1 MKDFMEF
8 TNLRGTKFILDWS
21 KIVSIA
27 FVRENREEGTPACA
41 IIRIEN
47 AGTIEREFE
56 NDSELEKF
64 SRECRQMMS
73 NSQLRHSGNPAIIT
87 QICPIRR
94 EKCLGMDCAIWISRE
109 KHGPD
114 GYPAGYCGL
123 IRG

>member
-1 MKDFMEF
+1 MEF
-8 TNLRGTKFILDWS
+8 TSPKGTQFILDWS

-27 FVRENREEGTPACA
+27 FVRANSQEGTPACA

-56 NDSELEKF
+56 SDKDLEIF
-64 SRECRQMMS
+64 SGECRHMMS
-73 NSQLRHSGNPAIIT
+73 NSQLRHSGNPAAIT

-94 EKCLGMDCAIWISRE
+94 DKCLGMECAIWISRD

-114 GYPAGYCGL
+114 GFPAGYCGL
-123 IRG
+123 ISG